1 MIRIDVR
8 RKGNSTS
15 DNTVDQKH
23 VSTII
28 HWMIS
33 SDRLCIWRIEPKEGS

>member
-15 DNTVDQKH
+15 DTTVDQKH
-23 VSTII
+23 VSTGTPGNGT
-28 HWMIS
+28 
-33 SDRLCIWRIEPKEGS
+33 SDVS

>member
-15 DNTVDQKH
+15 DTKVEQEH
-23 VSTII
+23 VSTLPLF
-28 HWMIS
+28 WGTKK
-33 SDRLCIWRIEPKEGS
+33 KE